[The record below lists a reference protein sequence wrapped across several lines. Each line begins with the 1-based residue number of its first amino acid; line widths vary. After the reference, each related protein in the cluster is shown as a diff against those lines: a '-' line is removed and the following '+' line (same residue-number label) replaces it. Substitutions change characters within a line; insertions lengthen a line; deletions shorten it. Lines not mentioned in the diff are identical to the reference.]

1 MSTRFY
7 EVDSR
12 TEALRE
18 RMERLPEADADMISA
33 QFAQKL
39 ELSWIYHDLALEGVV
54 VTEQELH
61 AALDQR
67 AVADASMVNLFQ
79 EIRRHKIAIDFV
91 KEITDKRTFSWNLD
105 IVKRMYCTLSPEES
119 PKTLKYRKDNPLHR
133 LYFHDISAPE
143 KISYK
148 MRKLQEWLKLS
159 STGSMHPIR
168 RASELHFRLMS
179 IFPFSMHSGRV
190 SRLVMNLMLMR
201 DGYLPAIIHAIDRQR
216 YYDTLRAPTAG
227 LSNLVCEAIEAAI
240 DAKFRFVQDYQAAK
254 AAARRRRRAAS

>member
-1 MSTRFY
+1 MTTRFY
-7 EVDSR
+7 EVDAR
-12 TEALRE
+12 MEALRE
-18 RMERLPEADADMISA
+18 RLSRIADADQISA
-33 QFAQKL
+33 TFAQKL

-79 EIRRHKIAIDFV
+79 EIRRHKAAIDFV
-91 KEITDKRTFSWNLD
+91 REITDKRSFSWNLD
-105 IVKRMYCTLSPEES
+105 IVKRIYCHLSPDEN

-143 KISYK
+143 KIPYR
-148 MRKLQEWLKLS
+148 MRKLQEWLKA
-159 STGSMHPIR
+159 STTASMHPIR
-168 RASELHFRLMS
+168 RASELHFRLMA
-179 IFPFSMHSGRV
+179 IFPFSSHSGRA

-227 LSNLVCEAIEAAI
+227 LANLACEAIEAAI
-240 DAKFRFVQDYQAAK
+240 DAKFRFANEIV
-254 AAARRRRRAAS
+254 AARQTARKKRRAAG

>member
-7 EVDSR
+7 EVDAR
-12 TEALRE
+12 VDALRE
-18 RMERLPEADADMISA
+18 RLSRISDADAITE
-33 QFAQKL
+33 QFAGKL

-79 EIRRHKIAIDFV
+79 EIRRHKTAIDFV
-91 KEITDKRTFSWNLD
+91 KEIAQKRTFSWNLD
-105 IVKRMYCTLSPEES
+105 IVKKIYCHLSPEEN

-133 LYFHDISAPE
+133 LYFHDICAPE
-143 KISYK
+143 KIPYR
-148 MRKLQEWLKLS
+148 MRKLQEWLKAT
-159 STGSMHPIR
+159 STQNMHPIR
-168 RASELHFRLMS
+168 RAAELHFRLMA
-179 IFPFSMHSGRV
+179 IFPFSSHSGRV

-227 LSNLVCEAIEAAI
+227 LANLACEAIEAAI
-240 DAKFRFVQDYQAAK
+240 DAQFRFATDVVAARQAARK
-254 AAARRRRRAAS
+254 KRRAG